1 MDPLEKQTAINYV
14 RVGSNPQLAI
24 IKVQQSAHQQC
35 VITWDMIKGVEKN
48 AFDTS
53 NYGKIFFDSLGE
65 CYITEKDY
73 VILCEQNV
81 KLKSYDVSKIN
92 KQKDKLDIESRF
104 GIYKGHRVDYVN
116 HNWMLF
122 NEYLSLS
129 FSFMTLVIRD
139 RFQKEDTYE
148 DENYI
153 FDEEQYNFIINRRTC
168 FSCDKFVG

>member
-1 MDPLEKQTAINYV
+1 
-14 RVGSNPQLAI
+14 
-24 IKVQQSAHQQC
+24 
-35 VITWDMIKGVEKN
+35 MIKGVEKN

-53 NYGKIFFDSLGE
+53 NYNKIFFDSLGE

-153 FDEEQYNFIINRRTC
+153 FDEE
-168 FSCDKFVG
+168 